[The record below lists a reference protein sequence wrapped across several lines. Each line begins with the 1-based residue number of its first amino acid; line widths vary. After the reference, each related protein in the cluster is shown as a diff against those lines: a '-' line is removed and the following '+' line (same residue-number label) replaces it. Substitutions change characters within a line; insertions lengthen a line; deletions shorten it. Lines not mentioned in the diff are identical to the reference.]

1 MKEMSNLEN
10 LYEESALAG
19 KSDSEVEEILK
30 QVGELQNIYKIENA
44 DRIDKKL
51 VGIDVSLY
59 LNKLKQRKRLLLHGA
74 PGTGKTILAKILCNE
89 LSKEKTTYYMLEA
102 FIDKQ
107 KEEIVGGMTLK
118 NNSLTWQDGS
128 LTWLCRK
135 ASIDQDSLYV
145 YIIDEINRSDAMMVL
160 GALTQGIEQ
169 VGEEIQLAKDK
180 VVTVPENLYI
190 IATMNDYDKGVVKLD
205 SALYSRFTS
214 MKVESL
220 LYRDNFIE
228 IIENTHGFEFEN
240 KQKIKEVIHKL
251 IELSDKRYKTYSG
264 ERLELGVRE
273 LLTGKFTEK
282 NIYEIIKTD
291 IVHKLRQLARQ
302 SKDEDG
308 ANTLLDEL
316 EAML

>member
-1 MKEMSNLEN
+1 MDLRR
-10 LYEESALAG
+10 LYDESALAG
-19 KSDSEVEEILK
+19 KSDNEVEEILDH
-30 QVGELQNIYKIENA
+30 VGKLQDIYKIENA
-44 DRIDKKL
+44 DKLDKKL
-51 VGIDVSLY
+51 VGIDISLY

-89 LSKEKTTYYMLEA
+89 LSKDKTTYYMLEA

-118 NNSLTWQDGS
+118 NNSLAWQDGS

-135 ASIDQDSLYV
+135 ASLDPESLYV

-160 GALTQGIEQ
+160 GALAQGIEQ

-220 LYRDNFIE
+220 LYKDDFIE
-228 IIENTHGFEFEN
+228 ILEKTHGFEFED
-240 KQKIKEVIHKL
+240 KQKIKNAVNKL
-251 IELSDKRYKTYSG
+251 VELSDKRYKTYSG

-273 LLTGKFTEK
+273 LLTGKLTEQG
-282 NIYEIIKTD
+282 IYEIIKTD
-291 IVHKLRQLARQ
+291 IIHKLRQLARQ